1 MAKEYLGTESVGALF
16 DIIDENYMSK
26 EDEKTLSN
34 TVKVSSALIVD
45 ALLQIKEALNNIN
58 SNGSG
63 LTGEQIDKII
73 DDLLDERLGTES
85 DISDEEIEAAI
96 AALHS
101 DVTLSATTV

>member
-58 SNGSG
+58 SSGSE
-63 LTGEQIDKII
+63 LTVEQINQII
-73 DDLLDERLGTES
+73 DERFGTES